1 MNKDRSIPATPGHP
15 AVVRG
20 SRTMERR
27 EFLWLMSAAGVGLST
42 GVMHGC
48 ATDPVTGKSV
58 LVGMSEAQEVST
70 DKQQSPHQ
78 FSADYG
84 PVQSAGAN
92 EYLSGVGQKLA
103 GASHRPDMPY
113 SFRAVN
119 ANHVN
124 AYAFPGG
131 SIAVTRGM
139 VVEMENEAE
148 LAGLMG
154 HEVGHVAARHA
165 AQQAGKTLVAQAV
178 IAGGA
183 VYASTRQAGLGDVVA
198 GLGSLGAGALL
209 AHYSRDNERE
219 SDELGME
226 YMTRTG
232 HNPEGMAGLMDVLR
246 SKSKSRPSAMEL
258 MFSTHPPSEERYQT
272 ARRRADQEYAP
283 YKNAPVHRERFM
295 DETAPIHRLKPSII
309 EQQKGEREMGRKD
322 YAAAE
327 DHFRSA
333 LDKTP
338 DDYTAN
344 VLLGK
349 SLMAQERVQEAKRF
363 FDRAG
368 NIYPQEAQSRH
379 LSGIT
384 ALHSGDYRSAYED
397 FDRYEKLLPGNPSTI
412 FLKGMALENMQQ
424 RDEAAQEYYRY
435 LQQVKQ
441 GEAAQHSYNRL
452 KEWGYL

>member
-1 MNKDRSIPATPGHP
+1 MTRDPSTPAPPAHP
-15 AVVRG
+15 ALVRAP
-20 SRTMERR
+20 RTMPRR
-27 EFLWLMSAAGVGLST
+27 EFLWLMSVAGAGLST

-48 ATDPVTGKSV
+48 ATDPVTGESV
-58 LVGMSEAQEVST
+58 LVGMSETQEIST
-70 DKQQSPHQ
+70 DRQQSPHQ

-84 PVQSAGAN
+84 PVQDAGAN
-92 EYLSGVGQKLA
+92 NYLSDIGTQLA

-165 AQQAGKTLVAQAV
+165 AEQAGKTLVAQSVVMA
-178 IAGGA
+178 GA
-183 VYASTRQAGLGDVVA
+183 VYASTREAGLGNLVA
-198 GLGSLGAGALL
+198 GLGSIGAGALL

-219 SDELGME
+219 SDTLGME

-272 ARRRADQEYAP
+272 ARQRTDEKYAQ
-283 YKNAPVHRERFM
+283 YKSLPVHRERFM
-295 DETAPIHRLKPSII
+295 DETAPIHNLKPTILD
-309 EQQKGEREMGRKD
+309 QQNGEREMGRKD
-322 YAAAE
+322 YDAAE
-327 DHFRSA
+327 DHFRNA
-333 LDKTP
+333 LARTP
-338 DDYTAN
+338 DDYTGN

-349 SLMAQERVQEAKRF
+349 SLLAQERVKEARRF
-363 FDRAG
+363 FDRAR
-368 NIYPQEAQSRH
+368 NIYPQEAQAHH
-379 LSGIT
+379 LGGIAAMQVGDHRT
-384 ALHSGDYRSAYED
+384 AFER
-397 FDRYEKLLPGNPSTI
+397 FDRYETLLPGNPSTA
-412 FLKGMALENMQQ
+412 FLKGYALENMQQ
-424 RDEAAQEYYRY
+424 REAAAREYYRY
-435 LQQVKQ
+435 LQQVNRGQ
-441 GEAAQHSYNRL
+441 AAQYSYKRL
-452 KEWGYL
+452 QDWGYL

>member
-1 MNKDRSIPATPGHP
+1 MHNDHSVPAPLRHP
-15 AVVRG
+15 PVVRR
-20 SRTMERR
+20 SRPMERR

-58 LVGMSEAQEVST
+58 LVGMTEAQEIST
-70 DKQQSPHQ
+70 DKQQAPHQ

-84 PVQSAGAN
+84 PVQSAEAN
-92 EYLSGVGQKLA
+92 NYLSGVGRQLA

-165 AQQAGKTLVAQAV
+165 AEQAGKTLVAQSVVMA
-178 IAGGA
+178 GA
-183 VYASTRQAGLGDVVA
+183 VYASTREAGLGNLVA
-198 GLGSLGAGALL
+198 GLGSIGAGALL
-209 AHYSRDNERE
+209 ASYSRDNERE
-219 SDELGME
+219 SDKLGME
-226 YMTRTG
+226 YMTRSG
-232 HNPEGMAGLMDVLR
+232 HNPDGMAGLMDVLR

-272 ARRRADQEYAP
+272 ARNRADEQYAQ
-283 YKNAPVHRERFM
+283 YKKLPINRERFM

-309 EQQKGEREMGRKD
+309 DQQKGEQEMSRED
-322 YAAAE
+322 YDAAE
-327 DHFRSA
+327 EQFRDA
-333 LDKTP
+333 LNKTP
-338 DDYTAN
+338 EDYTGN

-363 FDRAG
+363 FDRAR
-368 NIYPQEAQSRH
+368 NIYPQEAQAHH
-379 LSGIT
+379 LSGIS
-384 ALHSGDYRSAYED
+384 ALQIGNHRSAYEQ
-397 FDRYEKLLPGNPSTI
+397 FDRYETLLPGNPSTI
-412 FLKGMALENMQQ
+412 FLKGMALENLQQ
-424 RDEAAQEYYRY
+424 REAAAQEYYRY
-435 LQQVKQ
+435 LQQVNQ
-441 GEAAQHSYNRL
+441 GEAAQYSYKRL
-452 KEWGYL
+452 QDWGYL

>member
-1 MNKDRSIPATPGHP
+1 MSKIPQTQAALRHLS
-15 AVVRG
+15 VVRG
-20 SRTMERR
+20 PRSMKRR

-48 ATDPVTGKSV
+48 ATDPVTGESV
-58 LVGMSEAQEVST
+58 LVGMSEAQEIST

-84 PVQSAGAN
+84 SVQSAEAN
-92 EYLSGVGQKLA
+92 DYFSDVGLQLA

-139 VVEMENEAE
+139 VVELENESE

-165 AQQAGKTLVAQAV
+165 AEQAGKSLVAQSVVMA
-178 IAGGA
+178 GA
-183 VYASTRQAGLGDVVA
+183 VYASTKEAGLGNLVA
-198 GLGSLGAGALL
+198 GLGSIGAGALL

-219 SDELGME
+219 SDKLGME
-226 YMTRTG
+226 YMTRTD
-232 HNPEGMAGLMDVLR
+232 HNPDGMAGLMDVLR
-246 SKSKSRPSAMEL
+246 SKSENQPSALQL

-272 ARRRADQEYAP
+272 ARRRADTQYAR
-283 YKNAPVHRERFM
+283 YKSLPMDRERFM
-295 DETAPIHRLKPSII
+295 DETAPIHRLKPTIMD
-309 EQQKGEREMGRKD
+309 QQKGEREMGRKD
-322 YAAAE
+322 YDAAE
-327 DHFRSA
+327 EHFRAA

-338 DDYTAN
+338 DDYTGN

-349 SLMAQERVQEAKRF
+349 SLMAQERVAEAERF
-363 FDRAG
+363 FDRARR
-368 NIYPQEAQSRH
+368 IYPQEAQASH
-379 LSGIT
+379 LSGIA
-384 ALHSGDYRSAYED
+384 ALQRGDYRSAYER
-397 FDRYEKLLPGNPSTI
+397 FDRYEKLLPGNPSTA
-412 FLKGMALENMQQ
+412 FLKGYTLENMQQ
-424 RDEAAQEYYRY
+424 RDAAAQEYYRY
-435 LQQVKQ
+435 LQQVNRGQ
-441 GEAAQHSYNRL
+441 AAQYSYKKL
-452 KEWGYL
+452 QDWGYL